1 MFYNPTFLSRLVFLL
16 SHFNLYS
23 PLDESFHTSFNTIIE
38 NFKKLEDP
46 DRYYNWYMG
55 FTKID
60 YPKYEFKDFEY
71 VFQTCATSG
80 NISTPYFGDKFDI
93 EKIDGNMVIAIYIN
107 VPYVYWRKSTLR
119 EVFEAI
125 T

>member
-1 MFYNPTFLSRLVFLL
+1 M
-16 SHFNLYS
+16 
-23 PLDESFHTSFNTIIE
+23 E

-55 FTKID
+55 FTKIE
-60 YPKYEFKDFEY
+60 YPEYKFNNFQY
-71 VFQTCATSG
+71 VFHTCATSG
-80 NISTPYFGDKFDI
+80 NISTQYFDDKFDI
-93 EKIDGNMVIAIYIN
+93 EKIDGNIIISMYIN

-125 T
+125 TLNLEC

>member
-1 MFYNPTFLSRLVFLL
+1 M
-16 SHFNLYS
+16 
-23 PLDESFHTSFNTIIE
+23 ESF
-38 NFKKLEDP
+38 KKFEDP
-46 DRYYNWYMG
+46 YRYYNWYMG